1 MQKTLLSFF
10 IFFSV
15 VAVRAQEFSSQVW
28 HDGFL
33 VTTDSDTL
41 RGLVK
46 YDMESNI
53 VQVIQNQVVKTYS
66 SHKVFYFEIYDK
78 IVNSYRQFYSIPYNV
93 NYNYKIPIIFE
104 VLYEGPLSLMAR
116 ESIVQ
121 ENVSNNSA
129 YWGGSYLVDV
139 VNYTYFFLDKE
150 GNMDMFNGKKGD
162 LLEIMSRHGR
172 DVKDFIKQNHLKT
185 DEVRDLIRIT
195 AFYNSI

>member
-1 MQKTLLSFF
+1 MRKLLF
-10 IFFSV
+10 IVFLLAS
-15 VAVRAQEFSSQVW
+15 AVSIKAQEFSSEVW

-33 VTTDSDTL
+33 VTTDEDTL

-78 IVNSYRQFYSIPYNV
+78 IVSSYRQFYSIPYNV

-129 YWGGSYLVDV
+129 YWGGSFLMDV
-139 VNYTYFFLDKE
+139 VNYTFYFLDKE
-150 GNMDMFNGKKGD
+150 GNMDIYTGKKGD
-162 LLEIMSRHGR
+162 LLEIMSKHGR
-172 DVKDFIKQNHLKT
+172 DVKNFIKQNKLKT

>member
-1 MQKTLLSFF
+1 MQKTVLSFF
-10 IFFSV
+10 LLFAV
-15 VAVRAQEFSSQVW
+15 VFATAQEFSSEVW

-33 VTTDSDTL
+33 VTNDSDTL
-41 RGLVK
+41 RGLIK
-46 YDMESNI
+46 YDMEANI

-78 IVNSYRQFYSIPYNV
+78 IVSSYRQFYSIPYNV

-116 ESIVQ
+116 EAIVQ

-129 YWGGSYLVDV
+129 YWGGSFLMDV
-139 VNYTYFFLDKE
+139 VSYTYYFLDKE
-150 GNMDMFNGKKGD
+150 GNMDVFTGKKAD
-162 LLEIMSRHGR
+162 LLEIMSKHSR
-172 DVKDFIKQNHLKT
+172 DVKDFIKQNKLKT
-185 DEVRDLIRIT
+185 DEIRDLIRIT